1 MQGDNTVEY
10 TIEIDVD
17 QYLCNIDNIQ
27 EITFEFI
34 NPSSVQNLKDE
45 IPVNERIIDIDLDE
59 LRKEDANIKEV
70 SAEINRE
77 DTIIKTSNGH
87 NSKDEIDILQM
98 DEKSSTQ
105 DSTRFVD
112 SINDQVSLETQI
124 EI

>member
-87 NSKDEIDILQM
+87 YSKDEIDILQM